1 MNNVKNAKNVKDLKM
16 LSFKIMLLHKEAA
29 LEEALSVLTTANFGA
44 RSEVMIALRAK
55 LHEVQS
61 LIKEV

>member
-1 MNNVKNAKNVKDLKM
+1 MTNAKNAKDLKM

-29 LEEALSVLTTANFGA
+29 LEEALSVLTTAGFGA
-44 RSEVMIALRAK
+44 QSEVTIALRAK